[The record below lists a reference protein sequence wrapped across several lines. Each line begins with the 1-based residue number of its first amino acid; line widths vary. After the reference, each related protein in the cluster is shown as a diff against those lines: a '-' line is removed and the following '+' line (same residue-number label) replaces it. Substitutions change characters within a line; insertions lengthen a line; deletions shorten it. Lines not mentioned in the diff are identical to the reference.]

1 MLRFVSFHLFL
12 YMLSPKEIAFIKH
25 WELVRHDYATFNS
38 KLKRGLP
45 MAILF
50 TFPIFFSVVAVYF
63 LSPEWYTKV
72 GQKINGE
79 FSTIMIA
86 LLICILFFSYFRM
99 HFNWEMNEQ
108 LYQELKKKQSTL
120 EK

>member
-1 MLRFVSFHLFL
+1 
-12 YMLSPKEIAFIKH
+12 MLSPKEIDFIKH
-25 WELVRHDYATFNS
+25 WESVRVDYASFKS

-50 TFPIFFSVVAVYF
+50 TLPIIFSVVAVYF

-72 GQKINGE
+72 GQKLNGE
-79 FSTIMIA
+79 ISTIIIA

-108 LYQELKKKQSTL
+108 LYNELKKKQTTL